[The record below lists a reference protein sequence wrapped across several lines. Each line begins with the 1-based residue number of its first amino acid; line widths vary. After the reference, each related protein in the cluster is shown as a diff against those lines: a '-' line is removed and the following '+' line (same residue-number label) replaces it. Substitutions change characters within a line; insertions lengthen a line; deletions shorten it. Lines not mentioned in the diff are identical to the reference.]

1 MKCKYFC
8 GMNEFY
14 PMQVVD
20 VRKETAD
27 CVSVALKPADG
38 VSNLF
43 AFKPGQYLTLKAD
56 INGKEVRRSYS
67 LCSAPHESEWRVAI
81 KKVPNGEFS
90 TWANESLKEGMTLE
104 AMAPNGKFIL
114 NPTSGDKRSVL
125 GFAAG
130 SGITP
135 ILSHI
140 KSLLKSDAT
149 SHYTLFYVNKDSS
162 SVIFK
167 ESIQELKDE
176 YLNRFSLFHIL
187 TREPQDIDLFNGR
200 LDENRCRAILN
211 SQWVDFQQVADVYL
225 CGPEEMIWAC
235 KRALEVEGMA
245 SENIHFELF
254 TSSKKSGESVLAVDQ
269 VRNTEL
275 RRLAIVLDGV
285 TTMVEVPENKSIVD
299 AALDA
304 GLDAPYSC
312 LGGVCCTCRAKM
324 TQGEVAMD
332 VNYALESDEVEAGF
346 VLTCQSKLRGTG
358 PFEVDYD
365 QQ

>member
-1 MKCKYFC
+1 
-8 GMNEFY
+8 MNEFFS
-14 PMQVVD
+14 MRVVD

-27 CVSVALKPADG
+27 CVSVSLLPEEN
-38 VSNLF
+38 VSGLF
-43 AFKPGQYLTLKAD
+43 AFKPGQYLTLRAE

-67 LCSAPHESEWRVAI
+67 LCSAPHETEWRVAI

-90 TWANESLKEGMTLE
+90 TWANEALQPGMTLD

-114 NPTSGDKRSVL
+114 DPTVGSKKSVL

-135 ILSHI
+135 ILSQI
-140 KSLLKSDAT
+140 KSLLQSDAT

-200 LDENRCRAILN
+200 LDEDRCRAILK
-211 SQWVDFQQVADVYL
+211 SQWVDFDQIDDVYL
-225 CGPEEMIWAC
+225 CGPEPMIWAC
-235 KRALEVEGMA
+235 KRALEAEGMA
-245 SENIHFELF
+245 AQNIHYELF
-254 TSSKKSGESVLAVDQ
+254 TSSKKSEESVPAEEHVS
-269 VRNTEL
+269 NTEL
-275 RRLAIVLDGV
+275 RKLAIVLDGV

-346 VLTCQSKLRGTG
+346 VLTCQSKLKGAG
-358 PFEVDYD
+358 PYEVDYD